1 MKRRD
6 FVKVCAATAIL
17 VHQRPTLLAAGDA
30 TPEFHSR
37 ARLVDPLG
45 NPIRPAELE
54 AHANYIFHYP
64 YRATPCFLLDLGR
77 PTEVEVPL
85 TTEDGAGY
93 VWKGGVGPGR
103 SIVAYAAICAHR
115 MSYPTESVNFISYRH
130 GEVALSGEHS
140 GETAANVIK
149 CCNEFSVY
157 DPARGATVVSG
168 PATQPLT
175 GILLEHDPAR
185 DELSAVG
192 VVGGTLFQ
200 RFFEKYE
207 LQLRLAYD
215 GIDNAR
221 AAVEGKAVVQSLSDY
236 TKNNIS
242 C

>member
-17 VHQRPTLLAAGDA
+17 VHQRPALLAAGDA
-30 TPEFHSR
+30 TPAFHAP

-45 NPIRPAELE
+45 NPIHAADLQ

-85 TTEDGAGY
+85 VTENGAGY
-93 VWKGGVGPGR
+93 TWKGGVGPGR

-130 GEVALSGEHS
+130 EEVALSGEHS

-157 DPARGATVVSG
+157 DPARGATVLSG

-175 GILLEHDPAR
+175 GILLEHDPDS
-185 DELSAVG
+185 DELQAVG
-192 VVGGTLFQ
+192 VIGGTLF
-200 RFFEKYE
+200 RDFFEKYD
-207 LQLRLAYD
+207 LQLRLAYGD
-215 GIDNAR
+215 IDNAR
-221 AAVEGKAVVQSLSDY
+221 AAVEGDTVLQPLSEF
-236 TKNNIS
+236 TRNNIT